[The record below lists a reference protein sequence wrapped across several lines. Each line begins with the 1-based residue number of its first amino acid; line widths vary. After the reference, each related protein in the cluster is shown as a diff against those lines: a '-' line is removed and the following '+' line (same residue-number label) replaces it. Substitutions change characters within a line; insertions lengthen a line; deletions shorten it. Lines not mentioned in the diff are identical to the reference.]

1 MPVLRPIVFFVAAC
15 SLSGSFYLKQ
25 HESEVPLARLGTPG
39 SQCSVQLW
47 DRAATF
53 MMSARTLGLRM
64 DSREPRVAREASVFL
79 CMLLQAKPP
88 SQHAPVT
95 PPLQFRSAQ
104 IMGAWAIQT
113 QLDQREWEAGA
124 GMISG
129 PSISCLL
136 RPRSVDEALGAERG
150 AGLAGLSLARDVTI
164 ALAEA
169 AGLSRPGPQFLRD
182 GKTVGM

>member
-88 SQHAPVT
+88 SQHAVQHAPVT

-129 PSISCLL
+129 PKHFLL
-136 RPRSVDEALGAERG
+136 ASPPVS
-150 AGLAGLSLARDVTI
+150 
-164 ALAEA
+164 
-169 AGLSRPGPQFLRD
+169 
-182 GKTVGM
+182 